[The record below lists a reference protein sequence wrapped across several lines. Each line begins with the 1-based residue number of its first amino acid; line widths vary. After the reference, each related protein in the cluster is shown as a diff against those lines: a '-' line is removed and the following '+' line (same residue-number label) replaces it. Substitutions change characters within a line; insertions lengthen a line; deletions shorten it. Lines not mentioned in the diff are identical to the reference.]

1 MASPQQQDPRLVNQ
15 SQRAILVGNAQ
26 RMVQSIY
33 SGTVDPNTT
42 PTLNIAPRNVGL
54 ILGFIVKVSGG
65 VTNGAVVAATRTGL
79 GSANVLQNIT
89 FTDLNNVQRI
99 NTRGSHIALL
109 NSARQG
115 FGFGGAYAPNLPMAY
130 GNNWAPFAASSS
142 LAADAT
148 GTVTHTYFV
157 PLAYSSQDTRGA
169 IYAAVVNATMNLQ
182 LTIAN
187 DAQLFVDGTDPLGA
201 VYDGNANGA
210 WTDTVSVEVYQ
221 VYYDQLPVMNGQPI
235 LPMLD
240 LNTIYDLK
248 NTVKTGI
255 SANQDFPIEY
265 ANFRQFLSTMPIF
278 DNGGS
283 YNSGSDVAYWALQ
296 AANSTNLFKLGPD
309 IAALEAR
316 QTFMA
321 DPPPGV
327 YYFDHRMKPIDT
339 ITYGNMELVLNAST
353 VNSGAQVV
361 VCYEAFQNVNQIPM
375 ASSLSAG

>member
-1 MASPQQQDPRLVNQ
+1 MASPQQQDPRLINQ
-15 SQRAILVGNAQ
+15 SQRAIVTGNSQ
-26 RMVQSIY
+26 RMVQQIF
-33 SGTVDPNTT
+33 SGSVDPNSN

-54 ILGFIVKVSGG
+54 ILGFLVEVSGG
-65 VTNGAVVAATRTGL
+65 VTNGATDAATRTGL

-130 GNNWAPFAASSS
+130 GNNWGPFAGPAS

-148 GTVTHTYFV
+148 GTVKHTYYV
-157 PLAYSSQDTRGA
+157 PLAYSSQDLRGA

-182 LTIAN
+182 LRIA
-187 DAQLFVDGTDPLGA
+187 DDDELFVGATDPLGA
-201 VYDGNANGA
+201 VYSGNANGG
-210 WTDTVSVEVYQ
+210 WTNTVTVNVYQ
-221 VYYDQLPVMNGQPI
+221 VYLDQLPVMNGQPV

-248 NTVKTGI
+248 NTVKTGM
-255 SANQDFPIEY
+255 SVGEDFPVAY

-278 DNGGS
+278 DNGGTF
-283 YNSGSDVAYWALQ
+283 NSGSDVNTWAIQ
-296 AANSTNLFKLGPD
+296 AANSTNLMKVGPD

-316 QTFMA
+316 QTFMG

-353 VNSGAQVV
+353 VNSNAQLV
-361 VCYEAFQNVNQIPM
+361 VCYEAFQNSNQVPM